1 MSRNGPLALAFHT
14 LFVVF
19 MTAPIVVVCLVAFT
33 PEGFLS
39 LPVNGFSLRWF
50 KAIADYPEF
59 INAFWISIWLGAVSS
74 LIALLFAVPAALA
87 IARHRFRGR
96 DALSAL
102 FLSPLMIPH
111 VVLGIAFLRFSTQT
125 GLSGTFPAL
134 LIAHLVIVFPFAL
147 RLTLAAATGMDRS
160 VEMAAVSLGAN
171 SWTLFRRVTLPLILP
186 GVVSG
191 WMLAFI
197 QSFDEVTMT
206 VFLAA
211 PGIETLPVR
220 MFLYIQ
226 DNIDPLVTSVSACV
240 IAITMIALI
249 LLDRLYGLE
258 RVLAGHSDRG
268 RLGVSNGQ
276 RLRGRRCRRGPA
288 WLCDWL
294 GAWPNRPA
302 CLRAGRRRRRQA
314 RLARELRS
322 DLGAGQGARHAGL
335 LGLDRARLRHVV

>member
-19 MTAPIVVVCLVAFT
+19 MTAPIIVVCLVAFT

-59 INAFWISIWLGAVSS
+59 INALWISIWLGAVSS

-111 VVLGIAFLRFSTQT
+111 VVLGIAFLRFFTQT

-268 RLGVSNGQ
+268 R
-276 RLRGRRCRRGPA
+276 
-288 WLCDWL
+288 
-294 GAWPNRPA
+294 
-302 CLRAGRRRRRQA
+302 
-314 RLARELRS
+314 
-322 DLGAGQGARHAGL
+322 
-335 LGLDRARLRHVV
+335 